1 MPIPKP
7 QPNQSQ
13 SQFVSKC
20 LNDEVMKK
28 EYKTPQRIAICY
40 EAWNIKRK

>member
-7 QPNQSQ
+7 KSGETQSE
-13 SQFVSKC
+13 FVSKC
-20 LNDEVMKK
+20 LNDAVMKK
-28 EYKTPQRIAICY
+28 EYSTPQRIAICY